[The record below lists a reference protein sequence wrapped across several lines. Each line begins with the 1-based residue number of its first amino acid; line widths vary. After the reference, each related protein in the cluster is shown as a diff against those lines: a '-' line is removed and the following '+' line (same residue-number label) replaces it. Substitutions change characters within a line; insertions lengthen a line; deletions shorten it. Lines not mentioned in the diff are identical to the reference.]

1 MTGNGLY
8 LANCPISRMST
19 KIWGKKLYAM
29 HGGMQLEDHKVESL
43 TQGLQQASL
52 PPQLL
57 LPLKQHIGE
66 TNKALVRPGD
76 RVLRGQIIADSS
88 SPISSPL
95 HAPTSGTIR
104 EIAAHPIPHPS
115 WQSDICIVIDVDGKD
130 EVLVAETVDAEKLS
144 TPELIDLIG
153 RAGIVGLGG
162 ASFPTSP
169 KTSRGKNLGIDTLI
183 INGVE
188 CEPYIT
194 CDDILMQIYSGEVIN
209 GISWLQRILN
219 PALTLIGIEDNKPH
233 AIKAMKQALSAKK
246 LDDTHVVDIP
256 TIYPS
261 GGEKQLIQIL
271 TGKEIPQGKL
281 AFDIGMFCQNVGTC
295 VAISRALD
303 QNQPLISRI
312 VTLSGDGI
320 RQPGNWEVR
329 LGTPISHLIGL
340 AGGYLDNQARRHLVM
355 GGPMMGFSLSGDQL
369 PIIKASNNIL
379 IMRQQIIPRSPGD
392 HAECIRCSRCA
403 DVCPAQ
409 LLPQQLYWHAR
420 AGAYDKAEEFNLFDC
435 IECGC
440 CSAVCPSEIP
450 LVQYYRAA
458 KSEIRAAQQARFKSD
473 RARIR
478 FEFREKRLLLKK
490 QREQERRRLKRE
502 ALQKKIPQKQDADAV
517 VDPVQAAL
525 ARVKTRKQ
533 GQADASP
540 PKNTTN
546 LSAAQQKQIE
556 EADAR
561 RRAAREQR
569 V

>member
-1 MTGNGLY
+1 MQT
-8 LANCPISRMST
+8 
-19 KIWGKKLYAM
+19 YA
-29 HGGMQLEDHKVESL
+29 D
-43 TQGLQQASL
+43 
-52 PPQLL
+52 
-57 LPLKQHIGE
+57 
-66 TNKALVRPGD
+66 
-76 RVLRGQIIADSS
+76 
-88 SPISSPL
+88 
-95 HAPTSGTIR
+95 
-104 EIAAHPIPHPS
+104 
-115 WQSDICIVIDVDGKD
+115 
-130 EVLVAETVDAEKLS
+130 
-144 TPELIDLIG
+144 
-153 RAGIVGLGG
+153 
-162 ASFPTSP
+162 
-169 KTSRGKNLGIDTLI
+169 
-183 INGVE
+183 
-188 CEPYIT
+188 
-194 CDDILMQIYSGEVIN
+194 EVIN
-209 GISWLQRILN
+209 GIGWLQRILD

-233 AIKAMKQALSAKK
+233 AIEAMKQALSAKN
-246 LDDTHVVDIP
+246 LDNTHVVDIP

-281 AFDIGMFCQNVGTC
+281 AFDIGMLCQNVGTC

-303 QNQPLISRI
+303 QNQTLISRI

-340 AGGYLDNQARRHLVM
+340 AGGYLDDQARRHLVM
-355 GGPMMGFSLSGDQL
+355 GGPMMGFSLSGEQL

-379 IMRQQIIPRSPGD
+379 VMQQQTIPHTPGD

-420 AGAYDKAEEFNLFDC
+420 ARAYDKAEEFNLFDC

-440 CSAVCPSEIP
+440 CSAVCPSDIP

-490 QREQERRRLKRE
+490 QLEQERRRLKRE
-502 ALQKKIPQKQDADAV
+502 ALKKKIPQQANDAV
-517 VDPVQAAL
+517 IDPVQAAL
-525 ARVKTRKQ
+525 ARVKARKQ
-533 GQADASP
+533 EQADTSP

-546 LSAAQQKQIE
+546 LSTAQQKQIE
-556 EADAR
+556 AADAR